1 MRKKRKEKKRK
12 ETLRKERKEKPKGG
26 GKAKDNG
33 CCVSVCSINQDAY
46 ALSFWPVYCWMCLM
60 PHRDPQNGR
69 EVVSKDMLNTCRQAC
84 RVLYGCPVAERG
96 GDLST
101 ATRILYSTAVLLP
114 LFSLAR
120 QGAQSIARTGGRSV
134 DASSALVAAGIT
146 LKAGPAVGA
155 AAAAAAGGGGG
166 S

>member
-1 MRKKRKEKKRK
+1 
-12 ETLRKERKEKPKGG
+12 
-26 GKAKDNG
+26 
-33 CCVSVCSINQDAY
+33 
-46 ALSFWPVYCWMCLM
+46 M